1 MMHCSG
7 PITSVG
13 EERVIIFSAFACG
26 LCNEEFP
33 LPIGAWDWLCYFIV
47 TYPCLL
53 KKNMKILNKK
63 STENCHFYSREKSL
77 YFSALNHSIISPLCL
92 V

>member
-13 EERVIIFSAFACG
+13 EERSIFFSAFACD
-26 LCNEEFP
+26 LCNEGFP

-47 TYPCLL
+47 TYPWP
-53 KKNMKILNKK
+53 
-63 STENCHFYSREKSL
+63 SL
-77 YFSALNHSIISPLCL
+77 
-92 V
+92 